1 MQQETQAPVSRRIKA
16 LLVAVRVPIE
26 EWMVALVAQSLD
38 DTEQQFFRNAEQS
51 RSNIDQQRWFDALR
65 EVRRGRPDIAPRF
78 LVAFETA
85 LMRPPARDTR
95 QSPEPLAAA
104 DLGLVHQ
111 DEFEA
116 GLILEDGASRA
127 EVRMHEA
134 LYALAHRFGVIWE
147 CPPLAVPDVPVGP
160 RAINH
165 AFAAAIA
172 DLRLEPEAKQILLRV
187 YDRFALQGIGELL
200 DSINALLVRQRVLPN
215 FGGYSARR
223 PEAGSSATATA
234 TAEDTPAAEAAA
246 SQKPSAEKPTDAQ
259 PATARATSSAAQAES
274 SPPLPSDEDR
284 VAWTAADQARFEDLL
299 AALAAMRRP
308 AGQPAP
314 PRPGAHAV
322 EVGSE
327 DLQTVLAHLQ
337 SLPNQ
342 AQLVAGRRVP
352 RNVGHVRQAMLD
364 HVAQSLPAGSQP
376 VLRRKDED
384 VLDLMEAFLGS
395 LQQEMPGGPVMERVL
410 TRLQVPLVR
419 LALDDQTFFTRS
431 DHPARQLLGA
441 MADVSQ
447 SCFEDD
453 PDGRRMLE
461 RLGAIGDRISAEYQQ
476 GVSLFQQLFG
486 DLTTHVRMVQRRAE
500 AAERRQVEAARG
512 RERLALARRAADS
525 ALADRIADR
534 APDELLRSTLE
545 HAWADVLALTLLR
558 HGAESEVYRQRL
570 LVVERLLILREKG
583 ATTPEEAK
591 AVREEVENGLAL
603 VGYHL
608 SEARQVMQ
616 RLLGEREGKEDL
628 GASAELAKR
637 LRARTRLGEQQ
648 MGSAADAQPPTPV
661 QQAWIDRVRSL
672 PVGTWLAPGNGE
684 GPHQKIAWRS
694 EELGRVLLVNR
705 RATSAEERSIADLAA
720 DLERG
725 VLRSLAPQSVP
736 PVERVFQRILA
747 KSASGPEDTFHA

>member
-1 MQQETQAPVSRRIKA
+1 VVQHEVPPPVSRRVKA

-26 EWMVALVAQSLD
+26 EWMVAVVGKTLE

-51 RSNIDQQRWFDALR
+51 RSNVDQQRWFDALG

-78 LVAFETA
+78 LVSFEA
-85 LMRPPARDTR
+85 ILMRPPTR
-95 QSPEPLAAA
+95 EVPRVREALAAA
-104 DLGLVHQ
+104 DLGLVHE

-134 LYALAHRFGVIWE
+134 LYALSHRFAVIWE

-160 RAINH
+160 RAINQ
-165 AFAAAIA
+165 AFAGAISH
-172 DLRLEPEAKQILLRV
+172 LRLEPAAKQILLRA
-187 YDRFALQGIGELL
+187 YDRLALQGIGELL
-200 DSINALLVRQRVLPN
+200 ESINALFVRQGVLAN

-223 PEAGSSATATA
+223 PEAGSAATA
-234 TAEDTPAAEAAA
+234 AAE
-246 SQKPSAEKPTDAQ
+246 EKPTPEDA
-259 PATARATSSAAQAES
+259 PAKESKSEKPADQQQVNANASLAQAPAQMD
-274 SPPLPSDEDR
+274 PPTPPDQDQFT
-284 VAWTAADQARFEDLL
+284 WTAADQSRFADLL
-299 AALAAMRRP
+299 AALASMRRP
-308 AGQPAP
+308 ASQDMP

-322 EVGSE
+322 AVGAE

-337 SLPNQ
+337 TMPNQ
-342 AQLVAGRRVP
+342 AQLVAGRRLP
-352 RNVGHVRQAMLD
+352 RNIGHVRQSMLE
-364 HVAQSLPAGSQP
+364 HVARSLPAGSQP
-376 VLRRKDED
+376 VLRQQDED

-395 LQQEMPGGPVMERVL
+395 LQHEMPGGRVIEQVL

-441 MADVSQ
+441 IADVSQ

-486 DLTTHVRMVQRRAE
+486 DLTTHMRSVQRRAE

-512 RERLALARRAADS
+512 RERLALARRTADS
-525 ALADRIADR
+525 ALADRIAAR

-558 HGAESEVYRQRL
+558 HGPESEVYRQRL
-570 LVVERLLILREKG
+570 LVVERLLVMREKG
-583 ATTPEEAK
+583 AATPDEAK
-591 AVREEVENGLAL
+591 AVREEIENGLAL

-608 SEARQVMQ
+608 SEARHVMQ
-616 RLLGEREGKEDL
+616 KLLGGSGGDEDPA
-628 GASAELAKR
+628 ASAELAKR

-648 MGSAADAQPPTPV
+648 IGGSAGAEPSTPV
-661 QQAWIDRVRSL
+661 QQAWIERVQSL
-672 PVGTWLAPGNGE
+672 PIGTWLAPGNGE

-694 EELGRVLLVNR
+694 DELGRVLLVNR
-705 RATSAEERSIADLAA
+705 RATSSEERSIADLAA

-725 VLRSLAPQSVP
+725 VLRSVAPQSVP

>member
-1 MQQETQAPVSRRIKA
+1 MAQHEIPAPIARRVKS

-26 EWMVALVAQSLD
+26 EWMVALVGQSLD
-38 DTEQQFFRNAEQS
+38 DTEQQYFRNAEQS

-65 EVRRGRPDIAPRF
+65 EIRRGRPDVAPRF
-78 LVAFETA
+78 LVAFETV
-85 LMRPPARDTR
+85 LMRPPGREAPRGH
-95 QSPEPLAAA
+95 EPLAAA

-134 LYALAHRFGVIWE
+134 LHALSHRFGVIWE
-147 CPPLAVPDVPVGP
+147 CPPLAVSEVPVGP
-160 RAINH
+160 RAINQ

-200 DSINALLVRQRVLPN
+200 DAVNTLLVRQRVLPN

-223 PEAGSSATATA
+223 PEGSPAATATA
-234 TAEDTPAAEAAA
+234 DEKPTVEDAVPED
-246 SQKPSAEKPTDAQ
+246 PSAEKPTDAKTA
-259 PATARATSSAAQAES
+259 PARTASPEALAES
-274 SPPLPSDEDR
+274 SASFVPDAGKA
-284 VAWTAADQARFEDLL
+284 AWTAADQARYEDLL
-299 AALAAMRRP
+299 AALASMRRAATP
-308 AGQPAP
+308 AAPA
-314 PRPGAHAV
+314 RPAAHAV
-322 EVGSE
+322 EIGSE

-337 SLPNQ
+337 TMPNQ
-342 AQLVAGRRVP
+342 AQLVAGRRMP

-395 LQQEMPGGPVMERVL
+395 LQHEMPGGPVMEQVL

-453 PDGRRMLE
+453 PDGRRMIE

-570 LVVERLLILREKG
+570 LVVERLIILREKG
-583 ATTPEEAK
+583 ATTPEEAR

-616 RLLGEREGKEDL
+616 RLLGEKGGDEDPA
-628 GASAELAKR
+628 ASAELAKR

-672 PVGTWLAPGNGE
+672 PVGTWLAPGNGD
-684 GPHQKIAWRS
+684 GPQQKIAWRS
-694 EELGRVLLVNR
+694 EELDRVLLVNR
-705 RATSAEERSIADLAA
+705 RATSAEERTIADLAA

-725 VLRSLAPQSVP
+725 VLRSLAPQSVT